1 MLDSPR
7 IESVEHVRRAGA
19 DGQRERRAEELTV
32 IVLQAAPQAGV
43 RVQVL
48 AKFNQHGGQFAQRRL
63 RPDHGTIGKA
73 TLALLQQ
80 PPQVLGDIRQIFVG
94 LARRARRTTGA

>member
-1 MLDSPR
+1 MPDSPW
-7 IESVEHVRRAGA
+7 IESAEHVRRAVA

-32 IVLQAAPQAGV
+32 VVLQAAPQAGV

-48 AKFNQHGGQFAQRRL
+48 AKFHQHGGQFAQGL
-63 RPDHGTIGKA
+63 ARPDHGTIGKA
-73 TLALLQQ
+73 ALALLQQ
-80 PPQVLGDIRQIFVG
+80 PPQVLGNVRQIFVR